1 MPGSDP
7 PSTPRDRNCAAL
19 ARAALFPL
27 RVSRDGHRPTL
38 FPALEALTKLR
49 VESMVSN
56 PNVSHA
62 NFFPQRVIVVRPVA
76 GNYAPDELQWNGQ
89 PDIDDATAT
98 FDVVPRMISVK
109 CMECNG
115 MTLPP
120 NVPKDAKS
128 FVRPSQTG
136 HTRQER
142 GEGSEKK
149 REIVLCTNRLL
160 QKDYDEDKVRKLE
173 FPQKSLAAVE
183 EVLAREVTKLRDS
196 LKVDRG
202 ELQEG
207 SVSRAH
213 SEVVAALAAECY
225 FNRHGKEVK
234 RGSQLQ
240 TGHSMLPAPLQHWAR
255 NRCVRSVAGKAIQ
268 REVDNAKEAK
278 SLIDE
283 AMEDIML

>member
-62 NFFPQRVIVVRPVA
+62 NFFPQRVIVVRAVA
-76 GNYAPDELQWNGQ
+76 GNFAPDELQWNGQ

-98 FDVVPRMISVK
+98 FNVVPRMISIK
-109 CMECNG
+109 CMECNSIS
-115 MTLPP
+115 LPP

-128 FVRPSQTG
+128 YVRPSLTG

-160 QKDYDEDKVRKLE
+160 QRDYDEDKVRKLE
-173 FPQKSLAAVE
+173 FPQKSLATVE
-183 EVLAREVTKLRDS
+183 EVLAREVTKMRDS

-207 SVSRAH
+207 SISRAH

-234 RGSQLQ
+234 KGSQLQ
-240 TGHSMLPAPLQHWAR
+240 MGYSMLPSPLQHWAR

-268 REVDNAKEAK
+268 REVDNANEAK

-283 AMEDIML
+283 AMKDIMS

>member
-1 MPGSDP
+1 MPNSDP
-7 PSTPRDRNCAAL
+7 PSTPKDRNCATL

-49 VESMVSN
+49 FESMVAN
-56 PNVSHA
+56 PDVSHA

-98 FDVVPRMISVK
+98 FDVVPRMISVR
-109 CMECNG
+109 CMECSS
-115 MTLPP
+115 MTLPS
-120 NVPKDAKS
+120 NVPQNSKS
-128 FVRPSQTG
+128 FVRPLQSG
-136 HTRQER
+136 LTRQER

-160 QKDYDEDKVRKLE
+160 KKDYDEDKIKKQE

-183 EVLAREVTKLRDS
+183 EALAREITKMTDK

-202 ELQEG
+202 EIQGG
-207 SVSRAH
+207 SISKAH
-213 SEVVAALAAECY
+213 SEVVAAFAAECY

-234 RGSQLQ
+234 KGSQMQ
-240 TGHSMLPAPLQHWAR
+240 AGYSVLPPPLQHWAR

-268 REVDNAKEAK
+268 GDVGNAKEAK
-278 SLIDE
+278 SLIAE
-283 AMEDIML
+283 AIKDIMP

>member
-56 PNVSHA
+56 PDVSHA

-76 GNYAPDELQWNGQ
+76 GNFAPDELQWNGQ

-98 FDVVPRMISVK
+98 FVVVPRMISVK
-109 CMECNG
+109 CMGCNG
-115 MTLPP
+115 MTLSP

-128 FVRPSQTG
+128 YVRPSLTG

-160 QKDYDEDKVRKLE
+160 QRDYDEDKVRKLE

-183 EVLAREVTKLRDS
+183 EVLAREVTKMRDS

-207 SVSRAH
+207 SISRAH